1 VIIPPAHPWYE
12 LRAAASYLHLHRWV
26 ASALRAANIPTELAP
41 SASKEIPGQCFAGA
55 EQHDILL
62 DRRKIAG
69 ASQRRAREGL
79 LIQGSVQ
86 SLPAGADRALWQR
99 EMLANPVL
107 WEELLLSEQIKSHAN
122 ELTKTKYSQP
132 AYNERR

>member
-1 VIIPPAHPWYE
+1 
-12 LRAAASYLHLHRWV
+12 LRAS
-26 ASALRAANIPTELAP
+26 NIPAELAP
-41 SASKEIPGQCFAGA
+41 TASKEIPGQCFAGA

-62 DRRKIAG
+62 NRRKIAG
-69 ASQRRAREGL
+69 AAQRRAREGL

-86 SLPAGADRALWQR
+86 SLPDGADRALWQR

-107 WEELLLSEQIKSHAN
+107 WEEFSLSAEIEAHAN
-122 ELTKTKYSQP
+122 ELAKTKYSQP